1 VIWAQLVPRLRFQSP
16 GLFLISSNRQDCQVL
31 ATRRGSRIPQWHPA
45 GYTTIAPRRHSL
57 AHAVHAVQRWSFRL
71 FFRHEAMRFWIFS
84 SYNEGLAHRCT
95 LTSMTHILLSINSSG
110 WHPCWHQHKAT
121 LQVCLEPLS
130 SLCHTMDAEYSGDSN
145 TTTWS
150 HIFARYLYCV
160 C

>member
-45 GYTTIAPRRHSL
+45 GYTTITPRRHSL

-71 FFRHEAMRFWIFS
+71 F
-84 SYNEGLAHRCT
+84 
-95 LTSMTHILLSINSSG
+95 SMTHILLSINSSG

-150 HIFARYLYCV
+150 HIFARYRLNVTLLRPTEEAAELFQLVSSGQYMT
-160 C
+160 